1 METIWK
7 PSLPK
12 NEKPLYLALVRALS
26 DDIESGRLHK
36 GFRLPTQRE
45 LADQLK
51 IAVGTVTRAYD
62 EAERKGLVYGD
73 GRRGT
78 FVGELPSPKSFLA
91 SLATSVTLGIDFRQ
105 NHPAHRL
112 DPDLGAA
119 LHQIAQRPESQE
131 LLLYAP
137 PAGLM
142 SHRLAGAEWMA
153 SLGMNADPENV
164 FVCGGAQHALLTICA
179 AEARP
184 GDIIACEEYSYP
196 GVKTVADMLGLQQVG
211 VAIDRDGPIPESFEE
226 TCRNKAVRLLYCNPS
241 LQNPTNFVMPTRRRE
256 QIAAIADKYQIC
268 VIEDEILVPL
278 LDDRPGFI
286 SGVIPDR
293 SYFVASSSKSVAAG
307 LRVGFIVA
315 PPQARQRLTDTLQ
328 GSMLGMPPLMGEIF
342 TLWHRDGT
350 IERTTAARK
359 SESAWAQQTAVD
371 LLGRFDI
378 RTHAT
383 GSHVWLLLPEPWT
396 GLEFATE
403 AQMRGVA
410 VAPAEIFAVD
420 RKAAV
425 NGVRLSLGTVPTREH
440 VTAGLKIIADI
451 LSGAPRHD
459 TVRV

>member
-7 PSLPK
+7 PTLPK

-26 DDIESGRLHK
+26 RDIESGRLPK

-45 LADQLK
+45 LADDLK

-91 SLATSVTLGIDFRQ
+91 SLAKAVTLGIDFRQ

-119 LHQIAQRPESQE
+119 LRQIAERTECRD
-131 LLLYAP
+131 LLLYPP

-142 SHRLAGAEWMA
+142 THRLAGAKWMD
-153 SLGMNADPENV
+153 SLGLTADPENV

-179 AEARP
+179 AEARA
-184 GDIIACEEYSYP
+184 GDIIATEEYAYP

-211 VAIDRDGPIPESFEE
+211 VAIDENGLIPESFEE
-226 TCRNKAVRLLYCNPS
+226 VCRGKAIRLLYCNPS
-241 LQNPTNFVMPTRRRE
+241 LQNPTNFVMPADRRK
-256 QIAAIADKYQIC
+256 QIAAIADKYQVC
-268 VIEDEILVPL
+268 VIEDEILSPL

-286 SGVIPDR
+286 SSLIPDR
-293 SYFVASSSKSVAAG
+293 SYFVLSSSKSVAAG
-307 LRVGFIVA
+307 LRVGFIAA

-342 TLWHRDGT
+342 SLWLDDGT
-350 IERTTAARK
+350 IKKTILARK
-359 SESAWAQQTAVD
+359 WQLAWAQKTAAEI
-371 LLGRFDI
+371 LQRFTI
-378 RTHAT
+378 RTHPS
-383 GSHVWLLLPEPWT
+383 GYHIWLLLPEPWT
-396 GLEFATE
+396 GLEFTTE

-420 RKAAV
+420 RKSAV
-425 NGVRLSLGTVPTREH
+425 NGVRLSLGAVPSREH
-440 VTAGLKIIADI
+440 VTTGLKIIADI
-451 LSGAPRHD
+451 LSGTPRHD